1 MEKAIVL
8 YERAKNGKRAYVQT
22 LAKEEVLVCLTF
34 IDEKYYEI
42 MVFKADNHGR
52 IIDYSDYENYRILDH
67 AAAEELFEIVIEN
80 WRSETRTLDEIDP
93 EHAMCL

>member
-34 IDEKYYEI
+34 IDEKYFGI
-42 MVFKADNHGR
+42 MGF
-52 IIDYSDYENYRILDH
+52 
-67 AAAEELFEIVIEN
+67 
-80 WRSETRTLDEIDP
+80 
-93 EHAMCL
+93 